1 MSDHVMGHVRRSRRF
16 RLCPPPPTSS
26 LSLDLLPGPL
36 AIAGAL
42 VLVTARSEEI
52 GTDEQHGNVYSATSR
67 KNGTL
72 SATDC
77 VGCSQKKKTR
87 TFNDRLGSATRA
99 KRVAGFEEGL
109 S

>member
-77 VGCSQKKKTR
+77 VGCSPQKKNENFQRQTGISHSRKKS
-87 TFNDRLGSATRA
+87 G
-99 KRVAGFEEGL
+99 RV
-109 S
+109 